1 MDKNNNNNNWL
12 EFNLNPFLT
21 ENLSKTFKN
30 PTEIQK
36 KVLIYTTSKTDLII
50 QARTGEGKTLCYAIP
65 ILNYILN
72 FYSRS
77 PEMIKKISPVSL
89 ILVPTHELG
98 IQVKNHIEKL
108 ITEKKNIIK
117 FNIKIACV
125 LGGFAKPKQ
134 LKILNKKFPE
144 IIIAT
149 PGRIW
154 EIIEN
159 EESEILNDLKY
170 LKFFV
175 IDEADRM
182 TQTGHFKELKNIIN
196 HVYNKIEVKK
206 SGNKEEIK
214 EKIREKIGKDEDME
228 ENKKLAESL
237 GVDEK
242 DIETVDP
249 LDLIGGNDVMFEEIN
264 DEDENEEVED
274 ENEEIEDENEENENK
289 NENENFEE
297 EENENDENEEIE
309 DEKEENNEN
318 NNNNNN
324 NNINNKNNNKNNNN
338 NNKNTLNIKKYK
350 KEKTKETEDNIEF
363 ENIIKMRTILCSA
376 TIDSI
381 HKNKNTHLQQIQF
394 QNLLKNLKFY
404 NKLLYIKLKS
414 SENLLTS
421 SVSTTTESSI
431 LPSKLSIESYKC
443 SSSLKDYYLYYI
455 LKTHISL
462 SNKHTII
469 FTNSIS
475 HTKKL
480 FNIFSYFSSDFPSIS
495 LLHSKLQQQNRLK
508 NIEKFQ
514 NNKKSILF
522 CTDIGARGLDIKN
535 IDLVIHYHIPLKS
548 EIFVHRSGRT
558 ARANKNGTV
567 VSLIS
572 EKEIDLYRKIMKDLN
587 LKEFV
592 LKSINLDKIEKIKSL
607 FEFAKEIEL
616 KEFKKKKENNEKKW
630 FNSNAKKIDV
640 DFDYDYFF
648 NNDNNNKENEKFLNK
663 KRKEN
668 LKKKQIYLKLKEN
681 NIKSSSF
688 LTPDQVKKLN
698 DLMKDDEIK
707 KQNLTQTL
715 IEAKFDQKIK
725 KKYKPKQKRYMKRR
739 KGK

>member
-1 MDKNNNNNNWL
+1 MDNNNNNWS

-182 TQTGHFKELKNIIN
+182 MQTGHFKELKNIIN
-196 HVYNKIEVKK
+196 HVYNQIEVKK
-206 SGNKEEIK
+206 VGNKEDVK
-214 EKIREKIGKDEDME
+214 EKIREKIGKDEDEE

-249 LDLIGGNDVMFEEIN
+249 LDLIGGNDVMFEEVN
-264 DEDENEEVED
+264 EDGNEEVED
-274 ENEEIEDENEENENK
+274 ENEEIEEEENFEDEEDEKFEENEENDENEENE
-289 NENENFEE
+289 
-297 EENENDENEEIE
+297 DE
-309 DEKEENNEN
+309 NEN
-318 NNNNNN
+318 NNNNENN
-324 NNINNKNNNKNNNN
+324 NENNKNEKNNDKNNKH
-338 NNKNTLNIKKYK
+338 TLNIKKYK
-350 KEKTKETEDNIEF
+350 KSKTKEPDPIQF

-381 HKNKNTHLQQIQF
+381 HKTPNTTQQQQQF
-394 QNLLKNLKFY
+394 QTLLKNLKFY

-414 SENLLTS
+414 SENLLSPSTS
-421 SVSTTTESSI
+421 PSSSSI
-431 LPSKLSIESYKC
+431 LPSKLSIENYKC

-455 LKTHISL
+455 LKTHISS

-480 FNIFSYFSSDFPSIS
+480 YNIFSYFSQEFPSIS

-514 NNKKSILF
+514 NKKKSILF

-535 IDLVIHYHIPLKS
+535 IDLVIHYHIPNKT

-572 EKEIDLYRKIMKDLN
+572 EREIELYRKIMKDLN

-592 LKSINLDKIEKIKSL
+592 LKSLNVDKIEKIKSL
-607 FEFAKEIEL
+607 FEFAKEIEMN
-616 KEFKKKKENNEKKW
+616 EFKKKKENNEKKW
-630 FNSNAKKIDV
+630 FINNAKKIDV

-648 NNDNNNKENEKFLNK
+648 NNNENNDENNKFLNK
-663 KRKEN
+663 KRKMKIKEN
-668 LKKKQIYLKLKEN
+668 FNKKRIYYKLKDN

-698 DLMKDDEIK
+698 NLMKDDEFK

-715 IEAKFDQKIK
+715 IEAKYDQKFIK

>member
-1 MDKNNNNNNWL
+1 MDNNNNNNNNWS

-21 ENLSKTFKN
+21 ENLSKTFKK

-117 FNIKIACV
+117 FNIKIACL

-182 TQTGHFKELKNIIN
+182 TQTGHFKELKNIIT

-214 EKIREKIGKDEDME
+214 EKIREKIGKDEDEE

-274 ENEEIEDENEENENK
+274 ENEEIEDE
-289 NENENFEE
+289 
-297 EENENDENEEIE
+297 
-309 DEKEENNEN
+309 KEENNEN

-324 NNINNKNNNKNNNN
+324 NNINNKNNNKNNI

-381 HKNKNTHLQQIQF
+381 HKSPKNTHLQQIQF
-394 QNLLKNLKFY
+394 QSLLKNLKFY

-616 KEFKKKKENNEKKW
+616 KEFKKKKKKKEKKW

-648 NNDNNNKENEKFLNK
+648 NNDNNNNKENEKFLNK

>member
-1 MDKNNNNNNWL
+1 MDNTNNNNNNNSWY

-21 ENLSKTFKN
+21 STLSKTFKN

-98 IQVKNHIEKL
+98 IQVKNHIEK
-108 ITEKKNIIK
+108 IIIEHKNKKKKNIFK

-149 PGRIW
+149 PGRLW

-159 EESEILNDLKY
+159 EESDLLNNLKY

-196 HVYNKIEVKK
+196 HVYNKIEIKI
-206 SGNKEEIK
+206 NDFNNQNEIK
-214 EKIREKIGKDEDME
+214 EKIINKIGNNQISKEEDEE
-228 ENKKLAESL
+228 ENKKLAQSL
-237 GVDEK
+237 GVNEN
-242 DIETVDP
+242 DIETIDP
-249 LDLIGGNDVMFEEIN
+249 LDLIRGNDVQFDDMNLDEEN
-264 DEDENEEVED
+264 
-274 ENEEIEDENEENENK
+274 ENEENEI
-289 NENENFEE
+289 
-297 EENENDENEEIE
+297 EENENEEN
-309 DEKEENNEN
+309 EKEENENEE
-318 NNNNNN
+318 
-324 NNINNKNNNKNNNN
+324 NNKNNDKNNKQ
-338 NNKNTLNIKKYK
+338 KNTLNIKKYK
-350 KEKTKETEDNIEF
+350 KEKTKELEDNIQF
-363 ENIIKMRTILCSA
+363 ENIIKMRTFLCSA
-376 TIDSI
+376 TIDSV
-381 HKNKNTHLQQIQF
+381 HKDPKKNNNNNNNNLSSQQIQF
-394 QNLLKNLKFY
+394 QNLIKNLKFY

-414 SENLLTS
+414 SENLLS
-421 SVSTTTESSI
+421 PNNIDNESSI
-431 LPSKLSIESYKC
+431 LPSKLSIECYKC
-443 SSSLKDYYLYYI
+443 DSSLKDYYLYYI
-455 LKTHISL
+455 LKTQIS
-462 SNKHTII
+462 SSKKRTII

-480 FNIFSYFSSDFPSIS
+480 HSIFTYFSPSEFPSIAI
-495 LLHSKLQQQNRLK
+495 LHSKMQQSNRLK
-508 NIEKFQ
+508 NFDKFKSSQ
-514 NNKKSILF
+514 KSILF
-522 CTDIGARGLDIKN
+522 CTDIGARGLDIPN
-535 IDLVIHYHIPLKS
+535 IDLVIHYHIPTKT
-548 EIFVHRSGRT
+548 ETFVHRSGRT
-558 ARANKNGTV
+558 ARANKNGNV

-592 LKSINLDKIEKIKSL
+592 LKSISLDKIEKIKSL
-607 FEFAKEIEL
+607 FEFAKEVEL
-616 KEFKKKKENNEKKW
+616 HDFKKRKENNEKKW
-630 FNSNAKKIDV
+630 FDLNAKKLDV
-640 DFDYDYFF
+640 DFDYDLFYNNN
-648 NNDNNNKENEKFLNK
+648 NNDEENKKFLNK
-663 KRKEN
+663 KRKLINKEKF
-668 LKKKQIYLKLKEN
+668 KKKRIYLKLREN

-698 DLMKDDEIK
+698 DLMKDDEFK
-707 KQNLTQTL
+707 NQNLTQSL
-715 IEAKFDQKIK
+715 NEAKNDQKFIK
-725 KKYKPKQKRYMKRR
+725 KKYKPKQKRYMHRR